1 MKITLRKTTYL
12 SLDGVHTN
20 KYEAG
25 KVYEATSA
33 HARRIFDTLVANG
46 QADKADAQPTEEG
59 TDTAKVRTKRET
71 K

>member
-1 MKITLRKTTYL
+1 MKITLHKTTYL
-12 SLDGVHTN
+12 SLDGIHTN

-33 HARRIFDTLVANG
+33 HARRVFTTLIEQGA
-46 QADKADAQPTEEG
+46 ADNADNAPTEQG
-59 TDTAKVRTKRET
+59 TDTAKIRKPKEH

>member
-1 MKITLRKTTYL
+1 MKITLHKTTYL
-12 SLDGVHTN
+12 SLDGVHTH

-33 HARRIFDTLVANG
+33 HARRVFDNLVANG
-46 QADKADAQPTEEG
+46 EADNADAEPTEAG